1 MENKLNP
8 ELIELLR
15 REYSLSDLAY
25 EVIRDAIISGSYFPG
40 EQLKQLDLADAIGV
54 SQRTVREALKR
65 LAAIGLVNP
74 EAYKGFY
81 VIQVPVEEEEKIY
94 RLRGNLEVYAVPEMI
109 KYITENELQKMEE
122 LLPRT
127 ITRDKNL
134 PVGVVR
140 KANRSFHLIP
150 VSITRNPQLIRIFS
164 QVWDISMTYYKEER
178 LTEEDRRRSYEVD
191 LNEHEAYI
199 TALRA
204 RDSRRTREII
214 EAHIKTNIGWLYER
228 SR

>member
-8 ELIELLR
+8 DLIKLLR
-15 REYSLSDLAY
+15 NEYSLSDLAY
-25 EVIRDAIISGSYFPG
+25 EVIRDAIISGSFFPG

-54 SQRTVREALKR
+54 SQRTIREALKR
-65 LAAIGLVNP
+65 LVAMGLVNP

-81 VIQVPVEEEEKIY
+81 VIQVPASEQEKIY
-94 RLRGNLEVYAVPEMI
+94 RLRGNLEVYAIPEVI
-109 KYITENELQKMEE
+109 QYISEKELNMMEE
-122 LLPRT
+122 LLPT
-127 ITRDKNL
+127 TLTRDKNL

-150 VSITRNPQLIRIFS
+150 VSITRNPQLIRIFT

-178 LTEEDRRRSYEVD
+178 LTDEDRRRSYEVD
-191 LNEHEAYI
+191 LSEHEAYI

-204 RDSRRTREII
+204 RDARKTKEVI
-214 EAHIKTNIGWLYER
+214 EAHIETNIGWLYER